1 MKEVKSPKK
10 PLIYYYG
17 IALLL
22 VLLFN
27 LVVAPFLTR
36 AAVEEVD
43 YGTFMKM
50 TEDKNIGTV
59 EIDDSEIVF
68 TDKENKKIY
77 KTGEMNDPDLTQR
90 LYDSGQI
97 HSQYRKEAFSGA
109 QFSLNRAS
117 PDRYFHR
124 NRAVHEQ
131 KADGK
136 RRRTECN
143 VIRSRKEQRKGVRSV
158 NGRDPL

>member
-50 TEDKNIGTV
+50 T
-59 EIDDSEIVF
+59 
-68 TDKENKKIY
+68 
-77 KTGEMNDPDLTQR
+77 
-90 LYDSGQI
+90 
-97 HSQYRKEAFSGA
+97 
-109 QFSLNRAS
+109 
-117 PDRYFHR
+117 
-124 NRAVHEQ
+124 
-131 KADGK
+131 
-136 RRRTECN
+136 
-143 VIRSRKEQRKGVRSV
+143 
-158 NGRDPL
+158 

>member
-50 TEDKNIGTV
+50 TED
-59 EIDDSEIVF
+59 EE
-68 TDKENKKIY
+68 
-77 KTGEMNDPDLTQR
+77 
-90 LYDSGQI
+90 
-97 HSQYRKEAFSGA
+97 YRHRG
-109 QFSLNRAS
+109 NRRFGNS
-117 PDRYFHR
+117 FHR
-124 NRAVHEQ
+124 
-131 KADGK
+131 
-136 RRRTECN
+136 
-143 VIRSRKEQRKGVRSV
+143 
-158 NGRDPL
+158 